1 MCASFHSLSKNVFL
15 CSSFLCT
22 FCITLF
28 LFALFPFFPL
38 PVSPILSPVNQDP
51 SLQERKGFP
60 RSPVELKEGE
70 QFSNHHLNYCV
81 DEAGGWGR
89 GRKKG
94 LRQFRQFI
102 VRHATRRAAWGSPIS
117 PGTETIGRKSER
129 KMYTALIGGLLVI
142 SFH

>member
-1 MCASFHSLSKNVFL
+1 M
-15 CSSFLCT
+15 
-22 FCITLF
+22 
-28 LFALFPFFPL
+28 
-38 PVSPILSPVNQDP
+38 SPILSPVNQDP

-94 LRQFRQFI
+94 LGNSLS
-102 VRHATRRAAWGSPIS
+102 T
-117 PGTETIGRKSER
+117 T
-129 KMYTALIGGLLVI
+129 LLGVLL
-142 SFH
+142 SRLGQKQ